1 MASNTPRL
9 LRCAVYTRKST
20 DHGLEL
26 EFNSLDAQREAC
38 ESYIKSQAS
47 QGWNVLPNRYDDPAF
62 SGGNLDRPSL
72 QRLLTDIDAGK
83 VDVVVVY
90 KIDRLTRSL
99 ADFAKLVEAFDAK
112 SISFVAVT
120 QQFNTTTSMGRLT
133 LNVLLS
139 FAQFE
144 RELSS
149 ERVRDKIAAS
159 RRKGKWTGG
168 TIPFGYR
175 TDNKKLVI
183 NESEAKTVCYIFKR
197 YLELGSFE
205 PLVLDLDAK
214 NIRTRLKKTKGKK
227 SNVASRFTY
236 GPLAYLLNNRIY
248 VGEVPH
254 KGKWHPGEHE
264 PIIQKPTFDAVQAR
278 LSANSVTRK
287 NRRSESG
294 ALLMG
299 KLFDDRCNRMSP
311 SYSTKTGARYR
322 FYISAALLRGRK
334 IEAGSLSRISAID
347 LEGAVLKAIRAD
359 EPADAQ
365 LSDAELVERAIERV
379 TVSKIKIVLKRHASP
394 DTENSE
400 LTIPWFVPAS
410 SSVSIEYPGAGSR
423 DPDPKLVRAL
433 ARAHARMQDLTS
445 GRFKTIDALAK
456 SENTHPK
463 ILRKELQLAFL
474 APDIVEAILNG
485 D

>member
-1 MASNTPRL
+1 MAGNTTKT
-9 LRCAVYTRKST
+9 LRCAIYTRKST
-20 DHGLEL
+20 EHGLEL
-26 EFNSLDAQREAC
+26 EFNSLDAQRVSCEA
-38 ESYIKSQAS
+38 YIKSQAS
-47 QGWNVLPNRYDDPAF
+47 QGWKAIEQRYDDPAF
-62 SGGNLDRPSL
+62 SGGNLERPAL
-72 QRLLTDIDAGK
+72 KQLLTDIEAGK

-159 RRKGKWTGG
+159 RAKGKWTGG
-168 TIPFGYR
+168 TIPFGYH

-183 NESEAKTVCYIFKR
+183 NDAEAKTVRYIFKR

-227 SNVASRFTY
+227 STAASRFTY

-254 KGKWHPGEHE
+254 KGKWHAGEHK
-264 PIIQKPTFDAVQAR
+264 PIIDAKTFDAVQAR
-278 LSANSVTRK
+278 LSSNSIARK

-294 ALLMG
+294 ALLIG
-299 KLFDDRCNRMSP
+299 KLFDDRGNRMSP
-311 SYSTKTGARYR
+311 SYSTKKGARYR
-322 FYISAALLRGRK
+322 FYISSALLRGRK
-334 IEAGSLSRISAID
+334 AEAGSLSRISAID
-347 LEGAVLKAIRAD
+347 LEVSVIKALRAAVPDLSEVPEAD
-359 EPADAQ
+359 LIDRQ
-365 LSDAELVERAIERV
+365 VSRI
-379 TVSKIKIVLKRHASP
+379 TVSKTKVTITVPAPPEGES
-394 DTENSE
+394 SE
-400 LTIPWFVPAS
+400 LVIPWSAPFTNSAS
-410 SSVSIEYPGAGSR
+410 IHHYAGEPR
-423 DPDPKLVRAL
+423 VPDPKLVRAL
-433 ARAHARMQDLTS
+433 ARAHARMRDINA
-445 GRFKTIDALAK
+445 GRFKSI
-456 SENTHPK
+456 
-463 ILRKELQLAFL
+463 
-474 APDIVEAILNG
+474 
-485 D
+485 